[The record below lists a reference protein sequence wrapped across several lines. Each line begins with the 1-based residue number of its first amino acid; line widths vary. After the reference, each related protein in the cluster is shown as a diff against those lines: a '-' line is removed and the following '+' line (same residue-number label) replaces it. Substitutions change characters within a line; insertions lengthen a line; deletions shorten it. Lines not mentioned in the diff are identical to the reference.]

1 MEHQYKAHSILISAW
16 ARLDPDGFT
25 PEFRI
30 STKAH
35 GILHTFKINEIFPS
49 REEAEGYGLQI
60 AKRWIDDDLIQ
71 ACKLPASVA

>member
-1 MEHQYKAHSILISAW
+1 MEHHYKAYSILLSAW

-35 GILHTFKINEIFPS
+35 GILHTLKINQIFPS
-49 REEAEGYGLQI
+49 REEAEDYGLQI
-60 AKRWIDDDLIQ
+60 AKRWIEDDLMQ
-71 ACKLPASVA
+71 ACKLRASFA